1 MASVIPGAQET
12 AAARPATLGG
22 MLALAP
28 ADAIALTFEHQTLTY
43 AQLREQVARMVG
55 GLHGQGLRAGD
66 VLGIWL
72 PNTPRWL
79 ILHLACASLG
89 VATLSLNLKLG
100 VKELVSFIDRSQCKA
115 LAFDRGI
122 ANAHA
127 PAGNAPPGGGAGFL
141 EGNSLAQVWQQHAG
155 SLQLIVDASV
165 HAGGADAPGWPALA
179 RQMPTAPHRAPG
191 WIRWEA
197 LAAAPMASMD
207 GDPATLA
214 RSACIILSS
223 SGTTSMPKLIVH
235 SQSNVALHS
244 QDAAAGFAIDG
255 GSATLL
261 ALPMCGAFG
270 YCATMATLAAGARL
284 AMHEAFHP
292 AQAADALRQQAIT
305 HMFGTNDMVDKM
317 IAPLPADWRPRALRF
332 FGHANFVPGLDE
344 LPARAQQLGIPMV
357 GCFGMS
363 EILALFAHQ
372 NPAAPLERR
381 AQAGGFPITP
391 GAEVRARL
399 VETGA
404 LAAPM
409 EPGELEFRGPNM
421 MREYLGTPEATAQA
435 FTGDGFLRSG
445 DLGYVNGDGGF
456 THVSRLGDVLRIGGF
471 LVNPAEIEEAVLNA
485 SGAGACQVVA
495 VNAAGSSRPVAFVIP
510 DAGKAVDESA
520 VKARLQQQIARYKVP
535 IRIFAVDAFPCTTG
549 PNGTKVKRNELRE
562 LAQSLLAQEASK

>member
-1 MASVIPGAQET
+1 MDSMIEGAQKS
-12 AAARPATLGG
+12 AAARPATLDG

-28 ADAIALTFEHQTLTY
+28 ADAVALSFEHQTLSY
-43 AQLREQVARMVG
+43 AQLRDQVARVAS
-55 GLHGQGLRAGD
+55 GLHRQGLRAGD
-66 VLGIWL
+66 RLGIWL

-115 LAFDRGI
+115 LAFEYGI
-122 ANAHA
+122 VNAHA
-127 PAGNAPPGGGAGFL
+127 SAGSAGFL
-141 EGNSLAQVWQQHAG
+141 EGNSLAQLWQQHAG
-155 SLQLIVDASV
+155 SLQLLIDASTY
-165 HAGGADAPGWPALA
+165 AQGGHAPGWPALA
-179 RQMPTAPHRAPG
+179 QQLPTAADRAPG
-191 WIRWEA
+191 WIQWQA
-197 LAAAPMASMD
+197 LAATAIASVD
-207 GDPATLA
+207 CDRAALA
-214 RSACIILSS
+214 QSACIILSS
-223 SGTTSMPKLIVH
+223 SGTTSSPKLIVH

-244 QDAAAGFAIDG
+244 QDAAAGFAADG
-255 GSATLL
+255 SSATLL
-261 ALPMCGAFG
+261 TLPMCGAFG
-270 YCATMATLAAGARL
+270 YSAAMMTLAAGARL
-284 AMHEAFHP
+284 VLHEAFHP
-292 AQAADALRQQAIT
+292 AQAADALQQQAIT

-317 IAPLPADWRPRALRF
+317 IAPLPAHWRPRALRF

-344 LPARAQQLGIPMV
+344 LPAKAQQLGIPMV

-372 NPAAPLERR
+372 DPAAPLERR
-381 AQAGGFPITP
+381 SQAGGFPITP

-399 VETGA
+399 LETGA

-421 MREYLGTPEATAQA
+421 MREYLGNPEATAEA
-435 FTGDGFLRSG
+435 FTDDGFLRSG

-471 LVNPAEIEEAVLNA
+471 LVNPAEIEEAVLGA
-485 SGAGACQVVA
+485 SGASACQVVA

-510 DAGKAVDESA
+510 DAGQAVDESA
-520 VKARLQQQIARYKVP
+520 IKAQLQQQIARYKVP
-535 IRIFAVDAFPCTTG
+535 IRIFTVDSFPCTTG

-562 LAQSLLAQEASK
+562 LGQSLLAQEASK